1 MKNELS
7 LVAQND
13 SVIISLQRA
22 SMALA
27 EAKTIQHTKKI
38 IDVSAAAEIYAKRQ
52 HLGEAAVAMATSIK
66 VEALRKL
73 GEMLKATP
81 KAKGGQPFQKS
92 TGSTLVPVENQA
104 ETLAELGI
112 DKRTSSVA
120 QALANL
126 SDEAFEEVREGNETV
141 SKAIAKVK
149 EHKEKAVPAKPA
161 KPAAQTP
168 EPASDSQELKEAAHT
183 INQLA
188 VENEQLRDRLAVEQM
203 DVSEEGKG
211 EAAQIIEELRK
222 QVKNLE
228 AELDATK
235 SSRDGYQRNNSELM
249 KQVRMLTNQ
258 LKKQE
263 A

>member
-7 LVAQND
+7 VVAQND

-22 SMALA
+22 STALA

-81 KAKGGQPFQKS
+81 KATGGDAQRTRFQKS
-92 TGSTLVPVENQA
+92 TESP

-112 DKRTSSVA
+112 DKKTSSVA

-126 SDEAFEEVREGNETV
+126 SEAAFEEVREGNETV

-149 EHKEKAVPAKPA
+149 EAKAAPPPPPPVVEPEHEAPPEYTELDAAHDQISGLQDALAVATMGDISDEDKAQAATLIAELRARIKTLEATLKAV
-161 KPAAQTP
+161 TT
-168 EPASDSQELKEAAHT
+168 SRDT
-183 INQLA
+183 YMN
-188 VENEQLRDRLAVEQM
+188 ENA
-203 DVSEEGKG
+203 
-211 EAAQIIEELRK
+211 ELRK
-222 QVKNLE
+222 QI
-228 AELDATK
+228 T
-235 SSRDGYQRNNSELM
+235 RQRKEID
-249 KQVRMLTNQ
+249 KVTGRKT
-258 LKKQE
+258 

>member
-7 LVAQND
+7 VVAQND

-22 SMALA
+22 STALA

-81 KAKGGQPFQKS
+81 KATGGDAQRTRFQKS
-92 TGSTLVPVENQA
+92 TESP

-112 DKRTSSVA
+112 DKKTSSVA

-126 SDEAFEEVREGNETV
+126 SDAAFEEVREGNETV

-149 EHKEKAVPAKPA
+149 EAKAAPPPPPPVVEPEHEAPPEYTELDAAHDQISGLQDALAVATMGDISDEDKAQAATLTAELRARIKTLEATLKAV
-161 KPAAQTP
+161 TT
-168 EPASDSQELKEAAHT
+168 SRDT
-183 INQLA
+183 YMN
-188 VENEQLRDRLAVEQM
+188 ENA
-203 DVSEEGKG
+203 
-211 EAAQIIEELRK
+211 ELRK
-222 QVKNLE
+222 QI
-228 AELDATK
+228 T
-235 SSRDGYQRNNSELM
+235 RQRKEID
-249 KQVRMLTNQ
+249 KVTGRKT
-258 LKKQE
+258 

>member
-7 LVAQND
+7 VVAQND

-22 SMALA
+22 STALA

-81 KAKGGQPFQKS
+81 KATGGDAQRTRFQKS
-92 TGSTLVPVENQA
+92 TESP

-112 DKRTSSVA
+112 DKKTSSVA

-126 SDEAFEEVREGNETV
+126 SDAAFEEVREGNETV

-149 EHKEKAVPAKPA
+149 EAKAAPPPPPPVVEPEHEAPPEYTELDAAHDQISGLQDALAVATMGDISDEDKAQAATLIAELRARIKTLEATLKAV
-161 KPAAQTP
+161 TT
-168 EPASDSQELKEAAHT
+168 SRDT
-183 INQLA
+183 YMN
-188 VENEQLRDRLAVEQM
+188 ENA
-203 DVSEEGKG
+203 
-211 EAAQIIEELRK
+211 ELRK
-222 QVKNLE
+222 QI
-228 AELDATK
+228 T
-235 SSRDGYQRNNSELM
+235 RQRKEID
-249 KQVRMLTNQ
+249 KVTGRKT
-258 LKKQE
+258 

>member
-7 LVAQND
+7 VVAQND

-22 SMALA
+22 STALA

-73 GEMLKATP
+73 GEMLNATP
-81 KAKGGQPFQKS
+81 KATGGDAQRTRFQKS
-92 TGSTLVPVENQA
+92 TESP

-112 DKRTSSVA
+112 DKKTSSVA

-126 SDEAFEEVREGNETV
+126 SDAAFEEVREGNETV
-141 SKAIAKVK
+141 SKAIAKVEEAK
-149 EHKEKAVPAKPA
+149 AAPPPPPPVVEPEHEAPPEYTELDAAHDQISGLQDALAVATMGDISDEDKAQAATLIAELRARIKTLEATLKAV
-161 KPAAQTP
+161 TT
-168 EPASDSQELKEAAHT
+168 SRDT
-183 INQLA
+183 YMN
-188 VENEQLRDRLAVEQM
+188 ENA
-203 DVSEEGKG
+203 
-211 EAAQIIEELRK
+211 ELRK
-222 QVKNLE
+222 QI
-228 AELDATK
+228 T
-235 SSRDGYQRNNSELM
+235 RQRKEID
-249 KQVRMLTNQ
+249 KVTGRKT
-258 LKKQE
+258 

>member
-7 LVAQND
+7 VVAQND

-22 SMALA
+22 STALA

-81 KAKGGQPFQKS
+81 KATGGDAQRTRFQKS
-92 TGSTLVPVENQA
+92 TESP

-112 DKRTSSVA
+112 DKKTSSVA

-126 SDEAFEEVREGNETV
+126 SDAAFEEVREGNETV

-149 EHKEKAVPAKPA
+149 EAKAAPPPPPPVVE
-161 KPAAQTP
+161 P
-168 EPASDSQELKEAAHT
+168 EHEAPPEYT
-183 INQLA
+183 
-188 VENEQLRDRLAVEQM
+188 
-203 DVSEEGKG
+203 
-211 EAAQIIEELRK
+211 
-222 QVKNLE
+222 
-228 AELDATK
+228 ELDAANDHISELQSELVVARMGNASEEEKQQAAGLISELRAEIKTLIATLAAVQL
-235 SSRDGYQRNNSELM
+235 SRDSLMEERAQMLRQMKAQRSEID
-249 KQVRMLTNQ
+249 R
-258 LKKQE
+258 LKSKT
-263 A
+263 

>member
-7 LVAQND
+7 VVAQND

-22 SMALA
+22 STALA

-81 KAKGGQPFQKS
+81 KATGGDAQRTRFQKS
-92 TGSTLVPVENQA
+92 TESP

-112 DKRTSSVA
+112 DKKTISVA

-126 SDEAFEEVREGNETV
+126 SDAAFEEVREGNETV

-149 EHKEKAVPAKPA
+149 EAKAAPPPPPPVVEPEHEAPPEYTELDAAHDQISGLQDALAVATMGDISDEDKAQAATLIAELRARIKTLEATLKAV
-161 KPAAQTP
+161 TT
-168 EPASDSQELKEAAHT
+168 SRDT
-183 INQLA
+183 YMN
-188 VENEQLRDRLAVEQM
+188 ENA
-203 DVSEEGKG
+203 
-211 EAAQIIEELRK
+211 ELRK
-222 QVKNLE
+222 QI
-228 AELDATK
+228 T
-235 SSRDGYQRNNSELM
+235 RQRKEID
-249 KQVRMLTNQ
+249 KVTGRKT
-258 LKKQE
+258 

>member
-7 LVAQND
+7 VVAQND

-22 SMALA
+22 STALA

-81 KAKGGQPFQKS
+81 KATGGDAQRTRFQKS
-92 TGSTLVPVENQA
+92 TESP

-112 DKRTSSVA
+112 DKKTSSVA

-126 SDEAFEEVREGNETV
+126 SDAAFEEVREGNETV

-149 EHKEKAVPAKPA
+149 EAKAAPPPPPPVVEPEHEAPPEYTELDAAHHQIPRLQDSPAVAAMGDISDEDKAQAATLIAELRARIKTLEATLKAV
-161 KPAAQTP
+161 TT
-168 EPASDSQELKEAAHT
+168 SRDT
-183 INQLA
+183 YMN
-188 VENEQLRDRLAVEQM
+188 ENA
-203 DVSEEGKG
+203 
-211 EAAQIIEELRK
+211 ELRK
-222 QVKNLE
+222 QI
-228 AELDATK
+228 T
-235 SSRDGYQRNNSELM
+235 RQRKEID
-249 KQVRMLTNQ
+249 KVTGRKT
-258 LKKQE
+258 

>member
-7 LVAQND
+7 VVAQDD

-22 SMALA
+22 STALA

-81 KAKGGQPFQKS
+81 KATGGDAQRTRFQKS
-92 TGSTLVPVENQA
+92 TESP

-112 DKRTSSVA
+112 DKKTSSVA

-126 SDEAFEEVREGNETV
+126 SDAAFEEVREGNETV

-149 EHKEKAVPAKPA
+149 EAKAAPPPPPPVVEPEHEAPPEYTELDAAHDQISGLQDALAVATMGDISDEDKAQAATLIAELRARIKTLEATLKAV
-161 KPAAQTP
+161 TT
-168 EPASDSQELKEAAHT
+168 SRDT
-183 INQLA
+183 YMN
-188 VENEQLRDRLAVEQM
+188 ENA
-203 DVSEEGKG
+203 
-211 EAAQIIEELRK
+211 ELRK
-222 QVKNLE
+222 QI
-228 AELDATK
+228 T
-235 SSRDGYQRNNSELM
+235 RQRKEID
-249 KQVRMLTNQ
+249 KVTGRKT
-258 LKKQE
+258 

>member
-7 LVAQND
+7 VVAQND

-22 SMALA
+22 STALA

-81 KAKGGQPFQKS
+81 KATGGDAQRTRFQKS
-92 TGSTLVPVENQA
+92 TESP

-112 DKRTSSVA
+112 DKKTSSVA

-126 SDEAFEEVREGNETV
+126 SDAAFEEVREGNETV

-149 EHKEKAVPAKPA
+149 EAKAAPPPPPPAPVVEPEHEAPPEYTELDAAHDQISGLQDALAVATMGDISDEDKAQAATLIAELRARIKTLEATLKAV
-161 KPAAQTP
+161 TT
-168 EPASDSQELKEAAHT
+168 SRDT
-183 INQLA
+183 YMN
-188 VENEQLRDRLAVEQM
+188 ENA
-203 DVSEEGKG
+203 
-211 EAAQIIEELRK
+211 ELRK
-222 QVKNLE
+222 QI
-228 AELDATK
+228 T
-235 SSRDGYQRNNSELM
+235 RQRKEID
-249 KQVRMLTNQ
+249 KVTGRKT
-258 LKKQE
+258 

>member
-7 LVAQND
+7 VVAQND

-22 SMALA
+22 STALA

-81 KAKGGQPFQKS
+81 KATGGDAQRTRFQKS
-92 TGSTLVPVENQA
+92 TESP

-112 DKRTSSVA
+112 DKKTSSVA

-126 SDEAFEEVREGNETV
+126 SDAAFEEVREGNETV

-149 EHKEKAVPAKPA
+149 EAKVAPPPPPPAPVVEPESEAPPDDDGPSKEELAIN
-161 KPAAQTP
+161 AA
-168 EPASDSQELKEAAHT
+168 AEAADRALMAT
-183 INQLA
+183 LLDSDAPLAALAEENKQLKA
-188 VENEQLRDRLAVEQM
+188 EIAQLKLA
-203 DVSEEGKG
+203 
-211 EAAQIIEELRK
+211 
-222 QVKNLE
+222 
-228 AELDATK
+228 
-235 SSRDGYQRNNSELM
+235 RDGYMNRCNEAIALVKARDRQIAKLEKMM
-249 KQVRMLTNQ
+249 KV
-258 LKKQE
+258 
-263 A
+263 AA

>member
-7 LVAQND
+7 VVAQND

-22 SMALA
+22 STALA

-81 KAKGGQPFQKS
+81 KATGGDAQRTRFQKS
-92 TGSTLVPVENQA
+92 TESP

-112 DKRTSSVA
+112 DKKTSSVA

-126 SDEAFEEVREGNETV
+126 SDAAFEEVREGNETV

-149 EHKEKAVPAKPA
+149 EAKAAPPPPPPVVEPEHEAPPEYTELDAAHDQISGLQDALAVATMGDISDEDKAQAVTLIAELRARIKTLEATLKAV
-161 KPAAQTP
+161 TT
-168 EPASDSQELKEAAHT
+168 SRDT
-183 INQLA
+183 YMN
-188 VENEQLRDRLAVEQM
+188 ENA
-203 DVSEEGKG
+203 
-211 EAAQIIEELRK
+211 ELRK
-222 QVKNLE
+222 QI
-228 AELDATK
+228 T
-235 SSRDGYQRNNSELM
+235 RQRKEID
-249 KQVRMLTNQ
+249 KVTGRKT
-258 LKKQE
+258 

>member
-7 LVAQND
+7 VVAQND

-22 SMALA
+22 STALA

-81 KAKGGQPFQKS
+81 KATGGDAQRTRFQKS
-92 TGSTLVPVENQA
+92 TESP

-112 DKRTSSVA
+112 DKKTSSVA

-126 SDEAFEEVREGNETV
+126 SEAAFEEVREGNETV

-149 EHKEKAVPAKPA
+149 EAKAAPPPPPPAPVVEPEHEAPPEYTELDAAHDQISELQDALAVATMGDVSDEDKAQAATLIAELRARIKTLEATLKAV
-161 KPAAQTP
+161 TT
-168 EPASDSQELKEAAHT
+168 SRDT
-183 INQLA
+183 YMN
-188 VENEQLRDRLAVEQM
+188 ENA
-203 DVSEEGKG
+203 
-211 EAAQIIEELRK
+211 ELRK
-222 QVKNLE
+222 QITRQRKE
-228 AELDATK
+228 IDKATGRK
-235 SSRDGYQRNNSELM
+235 
-249 KQVRMLTNQ
+249 T
-258 LKKQE
+258 

>member
-1 MKNELS
+1 M
-7 LVAQND
+7 VAQND

-22 SMALA
+22 STALA

-81 KAKGGQPFQKS
+81 KATGGDAQRTRFQNS
-92 TGSTLVPVENQA
+92 TESP

-112 DKRTSSVA
+112 DKKTSSVA

-126 SDEAFEEVREGNETV
+126 SEAAFEEVREGNETV

-149 EHKEKAVPAKPA
+149 EAKAAPPPPPPAPVVE
-161 KPAAQTP
+161 P
-168 EPASDSQELKEAAHT
+168 EHEAPPEYTELDAAHDQIT
-183 INQLA
+183 GLQDALA
-188 VENEQLRDRLAVEQM
+188 VANIGSADPE
-203 DVSEEGKG
+203 
-211 EAAQIIEELRK
+211 EAAQAATLIAELRAHIK
-222 QVKNLE
+222 TLE
-228 AELDATK
+228 ATLKTVK
-235 SSRDGYQRNNSELM
+235 ISRDTFQNQVAEMQRQINRQRREIDRALGT
-249 KQVRMLTNQ
+249 KT
-258 LKKQE
+258 

>member
-1 MKNELS
+1 MKKELS
-7 LVAQND
+7 LIAQND

-22 SMALA
+22 STALA

-92 TGSTLVPVENQA
+92 TGTKVEPVENQA

-112 DKRTSSVA
+112 DKKTSSVA

-126 SDEAFEEVREGNETV
+126 SDDAFEEVREGNETV
-141 SKAIAKVK
+141 AKALAKVK
-149 EHKEKAVPAKPA
+149 AKR
-161 KPAAQTP
+161 KPRRKLLP
-168 EPASDSQELKEAAHT
+168 RNLLLK
-183 INQLA
+183 NQQ
-188 VENEQLRDRLAVEQM
+188 NQ
-203 DVSEEGKG
+203 
-211 EAAQIIEELRK
+211 
-222 QVKNLE
+222 
-228 AELDATK
+228 
-235 SSRDGYQRNNSELM
+235 
-249 KQVRMLTNQ
+249 Q
-258 LKKQE
+258 LKLKKPVSFFVTKLSF
-263 A
+263 AIPPWGLLG

>member
-7 LVAQND
+7 VVAQNA

-22 SMALA
+22 STALA

-81 KAKGGQPFQKS
+81 KATGGDAQRTRFQKS
-92 TGSTLVPVENQA
+92 TESP

-112 DKRTSSVA
+112 DKKTSSVA

-126 SDEAFEEVREGNETV
+126 SDAAFEEVREGNETV

-149 EHKEKAVPAKPA
+149 EAKAAPPPPPPVVEPEHEAPPEYTELDAAHDQISGLQDALAVATMGDISDEDKAQAATLIAELRARIKTLEATLKAV
-161 KPAAQTP
+161 TT
-168 EPASDSQELKEAAHT
+168 SRDT
-183 INQLA
+183 YMN
-188 VENEQLRDRLAVEQM
+188 ENA
-203 DVSEEGKG
+203 
-211 EAAQIIEELRK
+211 ELRK
-222 QVKNLE
+222 QI
-228 AELDATK
+228 T
-235 SSRDGYQRNNSELM
+235 RQRKEID
-249 KQVRMLTNQ
+249 KVTGRKT
-258 LKKQE
+258 

>member
-7 LVAQND
+7 VVAQND

-22 SMALA
+22 STALA

-81 KAKGGQPFQKS
+81 KATGGDAQRTRFQKS
-92 TGSTLVPVENQA
+92 TESP

-112 DKRTSSVA
+112 DKKTSSVA

-126 SDEAFEEVREGNETV
+126 SEAAFEEVREGNETV

-149 EHKEKAVPAKPA
+149 EAKAAPPPPHPVVEPEHEAPPEYTELDAAHDQISGLQDALAVATMGDISDEDKAQAATLIAELRARIKTLEATLKAV
-161 KPAAQTP
+161 TT
-168 EPASDSQELKEAAHT
+168 SRDT
-183 INQLA
+183 YMN
-188 VENEQLRDRLAVEQM
+188 ENA
-203 DVSEEGKG
+203 
-211 EAAQIIEELRK
+211 ELRK
-222 QVKNLE
+222 QI
-228 AELDATK
+228 T
-235 SSRDGYQRNNSELM
+235 RQRKEIDKLAGT
-249 KQVRMLTNQ
+249 RT
-258 LKKQE
+258 

>member
-7 LVAQND
+7 VVAQND

-22 SMALA
+22 STALA

-81 KAKGGQPFQKS
+81 KATGGDAQRTRFQKS
-92 TGSTLVPVENQA
+92 TESP

-112 DKRTSSVA
+112 DKKTSSVA

-126 SDEAFEEVREGNETV
+126 SEAAFEEVREGNETV

-149 EHKEKAVPAKPA
+149 EAKAAPPPPPPAPVVE
-161 KPAAQTP
+161 P
-168 EPASDSQELKEAAHT
+168 EHEAPPEYT
-183 INQLA
+183 
-188 VENEQLRDRLAVEQM
+188 
-203 DVSEEGKG
+203 
-211 EAAQIIEELRK
+211 
-222 QVKNLE
+222 
-228 AELDATK
+228 ELDAAHDQITGLQDALAVANIGSADQEEQK
-235 SSRDGYQRNNSELM
+235 QAATLIAELRAHIKTLEATLKTVKISRDTFQNQVAEMQRQINRQRREIDRALGT
-249 KQVRMLTNQ
+249 KT
-258 LKKQE
+258 

>member
-7 LVAQND
+7 VVAQND

-22 SMALA
+22 STALA

-81 KAKGGQPFQKS
+81 KATGGDAQRTRFQKS
-92 TGSTLVPVENQA
+92 TESP

-112 DKRTSSVA
+112 DKKTSSVA

-126 SDEAFEEVREGNETV
+126 SDAAFEEVREGNETV

-149 EHKEKAVPAKPA
+149 EAKAAPPPPPPVVE
-161 KPAAQTP
+161 P
-168 EPASDSQELKEAAHT
+168 EHEAPPEYT
-183 INQLA
+183 
-188 VENEQLRDRLAVEQM
+188 
-203 DVSEEGKG
+203 
-211 EAAQIIEELRK
+211 
-222 QVKNLE
+222 
-228 AELDATK
+228 ELDAAHDQISGLQDALAVATMGDISDEDKAQAATLIAELRARIKTLEATLKVSGKQGSK
-235 SSRDGYQRNNSELM
+235 SFYES
-249 KQVRMLTNQ
+249 
-258 LKKQE
+258 KKIQKIK
-263 A
+263 

>member
-7 LVAQND
+7 VVAQND

-22 SMALA
+22 STALA

-81 KAKGGQPFQKS
+81 KATGGDAQRTRFQKS
-92 TGSTLVPVENQA
+92 TESP

-112 DKRTSSVA
+112 DKKTSSVA

-126 SDEAFEEVREGNETV
+126 SDAAFEEVREGNETV

-149 EHKEKAVPAKPA
+149 EAKAAPPPPPPVVEPEHEAPPEYTERDAAHDQISGLQDALAVATMGDISDEDKAQAATLIAELRARIKTLEATLKAV
-161 KPAAQTP
+161 TT
-168 EPASDSQELKEAAHT
+168 SRDT
-183 INQLA
+183 YMN
-188 VENEQLRDRLAVEQM
+188 ENA
-203 DVSEEGKG
+203 
-211 EAAQIIEELRK
+211 ELRK
-222 QVKNLE
+222 QI
-228 AELDATK
+228 T
-235 SSRDGYQRNNSELM
+235 RQRKEID
-249 KQVRMLTNQ
+249 KVTGRKT
-258 LKKQE
+258 